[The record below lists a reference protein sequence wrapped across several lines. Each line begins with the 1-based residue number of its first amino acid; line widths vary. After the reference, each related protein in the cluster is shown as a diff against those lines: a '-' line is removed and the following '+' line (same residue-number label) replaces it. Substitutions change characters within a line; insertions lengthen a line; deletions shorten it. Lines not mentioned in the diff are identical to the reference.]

1 MLISVHLR
9 SSVAQVEQVLVT
21 TVHQQNLKLGRRV
34 AIWSILASAVLAS
47 GNLTVGLLAGST
59 SVVATGLEFLG
70 DVLTATV
77 VLAGMLMAAKPADLD
92 HPYGH
97 GRFETL
103 AGLVV
108 GIILAGGGAGICFR
122 SLLEVSKVHPP
133 PSAYASFALIGAI
146 LVRSVMSTLK
156 FRVGRRIQ
164 SSSLVADARN
174 DAVDILSAT
183 AALVALGLTLS
194 NPARFLAADHY
205 GGFVVG
211 LVVILTGLRVMR
223 DASRDLMD
231 TMPDGRSLDEIRAVV
246 LRVHGVVGVEK
257 CFARRTGLQHHVD
270 IHLEVDPN
278 LTVWESHDIAHQVR
292 MKLCEELDWI
302 ADVLVHVEPAPG
314 IERKRVS
321 PVS

>member
-1 MLISVHLR
+1 M
-9 SSVAQVEQVLVT
+9 
-21 TVHQQNLKLGRRV
+21 
-34 AIWSILASAVLAS
+34 AILSILASTVLAS
-47 GNLTVGLLAGST
+47 GNVTIGLLAGST
-59 SVVATGLEFLG
+59 SVVATGLEFVG
-70 DVLTATV
+70 DVLASTV

-108 GIILAGGGAGICFR
+108 GMILAGGGAGICFR
-122 SLLEVSKVHPP
+122 SLQEVSKVHAP
-133 PSAYASFALIGAI
+133 PSAYASFALVGAI
-146 LVRSVMSTLK
+146 LVRSVMSTIK

-164 SSSLVADARN
+164 SSSLVADAWN

-278 LTVWESHDIAHQVR
+278 LTVWESHDIATQVR
-292 MKLCEELDWI
+292 RYLCEQLEWI

-314 IERKRVS
+314 IERKRVN

>member
-1 MLISVHLR
+1 MTTAHQRNLR
-9 SSVAQVEQVLVT
+9 
-21 TVHQQNLKLGRRV
+21 LGRRV
-34 AIWSILASAVLAS
+34 AILSILASAVLAS
-47 GNLTVGLLAGST
+47 GNVTVGLLAGST
-59 SVVATGLEFLG
+59 SVVATGLEFAG
-70 DVLTATV
+70 DVLASTV
-77 VLAGMLMAAKPADLD
+77 VLAGMLMASKPADLN

-97 GRFETL
+97 GRFEIL

-108 GIILAGGGAGICFR
+108 GLILAGGGAGICYR
-122 SLLEVSKVHPP
+122 SLLDVGKVHAP
-133 PSAYASFALIGAI
+133 PSAYASWSLVGAI
-146 LVRSVMSTLK
+146 LIRSVMASIK

-164 SSSLVADARN
+164 SSSLVADAQN

-183 AALVALGLTLS
+183 AALAALGLTLS

-205 GGFVVG
+205 GGFTVG

-231 TMPDGRSLDEIRAVV
+231 TMPDGRSLNEIRAVV
-246 LRVHGVVGVEK
+246 MRVPGVVGVEK

-278 LTVWESHDIAHQVR
+278 LTVWESHDIATQVR
-292 MKLCEELDWI
+292 IYLCRQLEWI

-321 PVS
+321 PAS